1 MTSKRVVTKA
11 AEAVVRFV
19 ANGANPVKIGGSV
32 AEVHLREYPSFLIV
46 FWALSGRRR
55 SFVKDEIQSF
65 VKL

>member
-11 AEAVVRFV
+11 AEAAVRCV
-19 ANGANPVKIGGSV
+19 PNGANPVKIGGSV
-32 AEVHLREYPSFLIV
+32 AEVHREYPSFLIV